1 MGSPCRVVLDTGADR
16 LAAEARDLVQALEQQ
31 WSRFIDSSE
40 ISALN
45 RNAGRVTVVSPETY
59 RLVDRAVQAQLATG
73 GLFNPLM
80 LRQLE
85 AHGYRR
91 PWDEASP
98 APSGG
103 PVAPGTV
110 EPIVLYP
117 EISAVQIPD
126 GEALDPGGIGKG
138 LAVDMAIELCRHR
151 GASMASVEL
160 GGDLRVY
167 GDPWYGPAWRIGV
180 EDPFDPAVEVAS
192 FTPTEGAVT
201 TSTTRKRSWS
211 AGDRTYHHLLDPIT
225 GWPGRT
231 DLVSVTTCS
240 GEAWWAEVLS
250 KTALLV
256 GSRRVVRYLDEL
268 ETPGVAV
275 TGEGRVLTT
284 GGTTMNRP
292 MALEAVR

>member
-1 MGSPCRVVLDTGADR
+1 MGSPCRVVLDSGAGHL
-16 LAAEARDLVQALEQQ
+16 LAEVRDLVHGLERQ
-31 WSRFIDSSE
+31 WSRFIGSSQV
-40 ISALN
+40 SALN
-45 RNAGRVTVVSPETY
+45 RNAGQVTVVSPETF
-59 RLVDRAVQAQLATG
+59 RLVDRAVRARLATG
-73 GLFNPLM
+73 GRFNPLM

-91 PWDEASP
+91 PWDEQRP
-98 APSGG
+98 EPSGG
-103 PVAPGTV
+103 PVAPGST

-117 EISAVQIPD
+117 EINGVQIPA
-126 GEALDPGGIGKG
+126 GEAFDPGGIGKG
-138 LAVDMAIELCRHR
+138 LAIDVAIELCRSR

-160 GGDLRVY
+160 GGDLRVF

-180 EDPFDPAVEVAS
+180 EDPFDPAAEVAS

-201 TSTTRKRSWS
+201 TSTTRKRRWS
-211 AGDRTYHHLLDPIT
+211 AGDRTYHHLLDPLT

-256 GSRRVVRYLDEL
+256 GSGRVVRYLEDL

-275 TGEGRVLTT
+275 TAEGRVLTT
-284 GGTTMNRP
+284 VDAP
-292 MALEAVR
+292 MALEGAR